1 MICNFAHC
9 QMSKFSPLLHFLFN
23 GVKIRANCKPALRA
37 LITNVLED
45 DMSLKKTYS
54 ADGKKCT
61 VVFNVNVNAAAG
73 AEKIYLVGDFNS
85 WDETSIPMK
94 KGPDGSFSVKKQL
107 DTNKEYQ
114 FRYLLDGR
122 AWINDWKAD
131 KYVRSEFANDD
142 NSCVDTT
149 VPKAA
154 KAAKKPAPKSATKTA
169 DKKPAAKKP
178 AAKKTASS
186 TTKKTAK
193 K

>member
-1 MICNFAHC
+1 
-9 QMSKFSPLLHFLFN
+9 
-23 GVKIRANCKPALRA
+23 
-37 LITNVLED
+37 
-45 DMSLKKTYS
+45 MSLKKTYS

-61 VVFNVNVNAAAG
+61 VVFSVNVNAAAG

-114 FRYLLDGR
+114 FRYLLDGKS
-122 AWINDWKAD
+122 WINDWKAD

-142 NSCVDTT
+142 NSCVDTSL
-149 VPKAA
+149 PKAS
-154 KAAKKPAPKSATKTA
+154 KTAKKPAPKSAAKTA

-178 AAKKTASS
+178 AAKTTTAKKSTT